1 MPYQEHP
8 SCNTP
13 RNLRRKIWRYMDFT
27 KFVSM
32 LEDKTLFFPNLST
45 LSDPLEGFLT
55 KPTVE
60 KFREIPAGLTT
71 EEAAKRRAIGEHNLK
86 VMRMGRSLLY
96 ISSWHMSNHESV
108 AMWELYVKS
117 GEGIAI
123 QSTVGRMISSVANF
137 TENVYIGEVKYVDYE
152 KQEIPWNNTFF
163 LAVHKRK
170 SFEYEREL
178 RAIVMSPENLP
189 GKSVPVDL
197 DPLIYRVYVAPNSPI
212 WIHDLVKKM
221 LIKYDLKKDVIHS
234 GLDQNPMY

>member
-1 MPYQEHP
+1 
-8 SCNTP
+8 
-13 RNLRRKIWRYMDFT
+13 MDFT
-27 KFVSM
+27 KFASM
-32 LEDKTLFFPNLST
+32 LEDQALFFPNLSI

-55 KPTVE
+55 KPTVQ
-60 KFREIPAGLTT
+60 KFRNIPAGLTS

-96 ISSWHMSNHESV
+96 ISAWHMSNHESV

-123 QSTVGRMISSVANF
+123 QSTVGRMISSFANS
-137 TENVYIGEVKYVDYE
+137 TENVYVGEVKYVDYE

-163 LAVHKRK
+163 LALHKRK

-189 GKSVPVDL
+189 GKSVPIDL
-197 DPLIYRVYVAPNSPI
+197 NSLILRVFVAPNSPI

-221 LIKYDLKKDVIHS
+221 LTKYGLKKEVVHS
-234 GLDQNPMY
+234 GLEQNPMY

>member
-60 KFREIPAGLTT
+60 KFRKIPAGLTT

-86 VMRMGRSLLY
+86 VMRMGRSHLF

-123 QSTVGRMISSVANF
+123 QSTVGRMISSAANS
-137 TENVYIGEVKYVDYE
+137 TENVYIGEIKYVDYE
-152 KQEIPWNNTFF
+152 KQEIPWNNIFF

-197 DPLIYRVYVAPNSPI
+197 NALIHRVYVAPNSPV
-212 WIHDLVKKM
+212 WIHDLVKKI
-221 LIKYDLKKDVIHS
+221 LIKYDLKKEVIHS
-234 GLDQNPMY
+234 GLEQNPMY